1 MAVRNWRLAKASSRV
16 ERIETRDKV
25 PAELVDLISALDDQ
39 IAQLRAEVK
48 RMKPVVDAVVDHA
61 KRSTG

>member
-1 MAVRNWRLAKASSRV
+1 MRHCLPRPKST
-16 ERIETRDKV
+16 RIERTTDV
-25 PAELVDLISALDDQ
+25 PPELLELITALDRQ

-61 KRSTG
+61 KRSSG

>member
-1 MAVRNWRLAKASSRV
+1 MTHTHRLPTRRQ
-16 ERIETRDKV
+16 ERFEIREKV

-61 KRSTG
+61 RRSTG

>member
-1 MAVRNWRLAKASSRV
+1 MSLPLLPIRRRHTERV
-16 ERIETRDKV
+16 EREKV
-25 PAELVDLISALDDQ
+25 PAELVELIAALDVQ

>member
-1 MAVRNWRLAKASSRV
+1 MAVRNWRLAKASSRI
-16 ERIETRDKV
+16 ERIETREKV
-25 PAELVDLISALDDQ
+25 PTELVDLISALDDQ